1 MQPSTLL
8 RDLRSVLQQY
18 QHATVGTD
26 AHHARHVAH
35 AHHALSPPT
44 WWSS

>member
-18 QHATVGTD
+18 LPQLEEANLKED
-26 AHHARHVAH
+26 D
-35 AHHALSPPT
+35 
-44 WWSS
+44 